1 MELLATGGG
10 GHPPA
15 ADTGEPGGRSA
26 PGGRAELL
34 AAWGEVNG
42 ILGARAGRRRGD
54 PPARVAGERVGRPT
68 LGGSPGNVVGVWLAW
83 MERLAISGSVTRVVE
98 RRWMGCVAGRRCA
111 IRRPTI

>member
-54 PPARVAGERVGRPT
+54 PPAGGVGEPVALPT
-68 LGGSPGNVVGVWLAW
+68 LGGPLGIAVGCGWCGWSA
-83 MERLAISGSVTRVVE
+83 
-98 RRWMGCVAGRRCA
+98 
-111 IRRPTI
+111 